1 MQKTAFFE
9 IFFRSAYRSTPKDFK
24 KLCYIVISILANMV
38 HIYLQRRIIIYK
50 NFVKGFYKISNC
62 SIISCISILLLQGVN
77 EMSEETKKTKVRLKI
92 CGSQFVITA
101 DESEQYIQKI
111 AKIVDERI
119 KYLDDSDPKLSLHMA
134 TIVAALN
141 YCDQLE
147 KEKVITRELIK
158 KADDCEA
165 IAKDATFRLNKLIIE
180 NAQLREEKAGLH
192 KVIAELKEGA
202 YTESTS
208 APAISKENT
217 VANTKVKP
225 SKLNSINIS
234 KADETVTDE
243 DFLNMLD
250 GENN

>member
-1 MQKTAFFE
+1 
-9 IFFRSAYRSTPKDFK
+9 
-24 KLCYIVISILANMV
+24 
-38 HIYLQRRIIIYK
+38 
-50 NFVKGFYKISNC
+50 
-62 SIISCISILLLQGVN
+62 
-77 EMSEETKKTKVRLKI
+77 MSEETKKTKVRLKI
-92 CGSQFVITA
+92 CGSQFLITA

-165 IAKDATFRLNKLIIE
+165 IAKDATFRLNKLLIE

-192 KVIAELKEGA
+192 KVIAELKAGT
-202 YTESTS
+202 YTEDTTS
-208 APAISKENT
+208 APSVSNSKEIPNSN
-217 VANTKVKP
+217 VKVKP
-225 SKLNSINIS
+225 SKLNSISNS
-234 KADETVTDE
+234 KSDETVTDE

-250 GENN
+250 GEKY